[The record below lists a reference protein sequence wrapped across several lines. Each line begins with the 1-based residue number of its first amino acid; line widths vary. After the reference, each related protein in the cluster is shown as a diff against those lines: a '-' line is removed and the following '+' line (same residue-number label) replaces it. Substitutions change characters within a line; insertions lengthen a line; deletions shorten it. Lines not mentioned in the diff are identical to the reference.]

1 MKVRKAI
8 TILIP
13 VAAAAMVIAI
23 FGVLETRR
31 PPNWRLELDEYL
43 SETAVS
49 SGAATVQS
57 VVQAQQ
63 PWNFNPTMASAVL
76 TGWRWRSIDIP
87 PPKEIKC
94 VLLERVR
101 RSTERGE
108 ETRRQQVVLVGYHT
122 DMLWNDSWVVHELN
136 DDSSAEKS
144 MEMLAMLGCDLDLV
158 GSEPRQ

>member
-1 MKVRKAI
+1 M
-8 TILIP
+8 
-13 VAAAAMVIAI
+13 
-23 FGVLETRR
+23 
-31 PPNWRLELDEYL
+31 
-43 SETAVS
+43 
-49 SGAATVQS
+49 
-57 VVQAQQ
+57 
-63 PWNFNPTMASAVL
+63 
-76 TGWRWRSIDIP
+76 
-87 PPKEIKC
+87 
-94 VLLERVR
+94 LLERVR